1 MHEETSY
8 VSLLIV
14 IALAAIVP
22 VVTTQ
27 IRKVRIPVVVG
38 EILAGMIVGRSGF
51 NLVGED
57 PWLEMLSTLG
67 FAYLMFLSGLEVD
80 FDAVIDQVATMTG
93 PLRERLRSPLV
104 IALLSFALTLFIALA
119 FALGLQS
126 AGRVQDALLMALIL
140 STTSLGLVVPIL
152 KERGELRTPYGQT
165 LLLASLVADFATMLL
180 ISIYVI
186 FHTSGL
192 TLEMLLVLVLLGA
205 FVSFYRLLLRAQRH
219 PPLEQLF
226 FRVSNAASHMP
237 VRAAFA
243 IGLAFI
249 ALAEQLGVEA
259 ILGAFLG
266 GALIALL
273 SREDESP
280 LRHQLDAMGYNF
292 FIPMFFIM
300 VGVRFDLPA
309 LLSSPETLLL
319 APILLAIAY
328 AIKLV
333 SGLVFSLNYDWR
345 KTVGA
350 GLLLS
355 SRLSLIIAA
364 AAIGMDLGAITEGV
378 NADIILLAIITCT
391 ASPLLFNR
399 LVPAVDTTP
408 EAPLVVVGGHQGALT
423 LAERLA
429 KEHESVILAVPAK
442 ESVKLPDPADFQV
455 VQLPEISQEALR
467 RAGLGYAKALVA
479 LCEEEGRNLRLSQ
492 IASAALRIPNVVAQ
506 VNDPANMDAYIATG
520 ATPVSFP
527 EAQVTV
533 LENLASN
540 PNVFRLLTHSA
551 PNQRVVELAVE
562 SPHMD
567 GSALHGL
574 PLPDKA
580 SIMVI
585 QRDGRYIAP
594 RGDTRLALG
603 DVVTVLAAPDDIDQ
617 VCRLFTCG

>member
-14 IALAAIVP
+14 VALAAIVP
-22 VVTTQ
+22 VFTTQ

-38 EILAGMIVGRSGF
+38 EILAGMIIGRSGF

-80 FDAVIDQVATMTG
+80 FDAVIDQVATITG
-93 PLRERLRSPLV
+93 TLRERLRSPLV
-104 IALLSFALTLFIALA
+104 IALLSFALTLTIALA
-119 FALGLQS
+119 FAYALQA
-126 AGRVQDALLMALIL
+126 AGWVQDSLLMALIL

-205 FVSFYRLLLRAQRH
+205 FLTVYRILLRAQRH

-226 FRVSNAASHMP
+226 VRVSDAASHMP

-273 SREDESP
+273 SREDDSR
-280 LRHQLDAMGYNF
+280 LRHELDALGYNF

-319 APILLAIAY
+319 APILLAIAF

-333 SGLVFSLNYDWR
+333 SGLVFRLNYDWR

-364 AAIGMDLGAITEGV
+364 AAIGIELGAISEGV
-378 NADIILLAIITCT
+378 NANIILLAIITCT

-399 LVPAVDTTP
+399 LVPAA
-408 EAPLVVVGGHQGALT
+408 ELAASHPLVVVGENSGAFA

-429 KEHESVILAVPAK
+429 RYHETVILALPNGSSSVPTG
-442 ESVKLPDPADFQV
+442 VDYQV
-455 VQLPEISQEALR
+455 VHLGEITQEAMR
-467 RAGLGYAKALVA
+467 EAGLGAAKTLVA
-479 LCEEEGRNLRLSQ
+479 LCGQDSLNLRLCQ
-492 IASAALRIPNVVAQ
+492 IAAGVLRIPNVVAQ
-506 VNDPANMDAYIATG
+506 VNDTVNLDAYASAG

-527 EAQVTV
+527 DAQVTV

-540 PNVFRLLTHSA
+540 PNVFRLLTHSD
-551 PNQRVVELAVE
+551 PGQDVVELTVE
-562 SPHMD
+562 SPHLD
-567 GSALHGL
+567 GAALHGL
-574 PLPDKA
+574 PLPDRA

-585 QRDGRYIAP
+585 ERDGRYIAP
-594 RGDTRLALG
+594 RGDTRLTVG
-603 DVVTVLAAPDDIDQ
+603 DMVTVLAAPEDMDE
-617 VCRLFTCG
+617 VCKLFACV